1 MSKQFLAF
9 HNVSF
14 GYESSLEN
22 ILGDVSI
29 KIARGWTGVI
39 GSNGSGKTTL
49 LKLACGLL
57 TPNDGSIERPANS
70 YYNEQRTD
78 CEPINFMELLQS
90 YDKLVFQLIDGLQ
103 IKPDWIERWETLSHG
118 ERKRAQIA
126 CALFNQPD
134 LLAIDEPTNHL
145 DSEAKKMLLDSLKS
159 YKGIGLLVSHD
170 RELIEDLCA
179 QFIFIDSPVI
189 DFRRGKLSE
198 VMKQRKSENDFA
210 LKQIEIKQL
219 ELSKLEKE
227 YQRRSAVVE
236 KMRKKSSKKDIDKKD
251 HDAKAKIDLGR
262 LTGKDAVGG
271 KLKTRMQRRIDTAKS
286 QMSGIEIKREY
297 QTGIVLSDSV
307 SKRNFL
313 LNLEPGIISL
323 SSREILL
330 HQNLFIG
337 SIDKIA
343 VTGENGSGKS
353 TLIKYI
359 MQFLNAE
366 PENITYIP
374 QEISVDETKQLN
386 ADIKKLQNDQLGKLM
401 IIVSRL
407 GSDAKRL
414 LSTEIPSPGETRK
427 LLLGLGIAKNPHI
440 IIMDEPTN
448 HIDLVSIECLED
460 ALKNVSCALLLV
472 SHDKHFLDALTN
484 KEWRL
489 SGDSKT
495 FEVECV

>member
-262 LTGKDAVGG
+262 LTGKDAVG
-271 KLKTRMQRRIDTAKS
+271 
-286 QMSGIEIKREY
+286 
-297 QTGIVLSDSV
+297 
-307 SKRNFL
+307 
-313 LNLEPGIISL
+313 
-323 SSREILL
+323 
-330 HQNLFIG
+330 
-337 SIDKIA
+337 
-343 VTGENGSGKS
+343 
-353 TLIKYI
+353 
-359 MQFLNAE
+359 
-366 PENITYIP
+366 
-374 QEISVDETKQLN
+374 
-386 ADIKKLQNDQLGKLM
+386 
-401 IIVSRL
+401 
-407 GSDAKRL
+407 
-414 LSTEIPSPGETRK
+414 
-427 LLLGLGIAKNPHI
+427 
-440 IIMDEPTN
+440 
-448 HIDLVSIECLED
+448 
-460 ALKNVSCALLLV
+460 
-472 SHDKHFLDALTN
+472 
-484 KEWRL
+484 
-489 SGDSKT
+489 
-495 FEVECV
+495 